1 MPNNGRNP
9 MTVSDLRKEVEAWR
23 KQKPANE
30 TVLSFFK
37 SPVDRAGALIFF
49 VILFLTLVFV
59 PVIELIRLLILRPIF
74 SFFHTIIVLIAAV
87 FLRIS
92 ARPLIRLGIKAIENK
107 EQKRFSRFFYKRFPG
122 FLRFFVRCFGPSL
135 KYYLKI
141 DTKDVRSIGKFQEWV
156 DDTLCVEGLWVES
169 DVNRAVRR
177 ETWCP
182 FVGREIPYVS
192 GARQKSSASNTYEF
206 GKNDGT
212 EFCSY
217 FMAGWLNDFVQYCNP
232 EFEIAPVNRMIPK
245 GDEFCE
251 FVWRRKKAW

>member
-9 MTVSDLRKEVEAWR
+9 MTINDLRKEVEAWR
-23 KQKPANE
+23 KQKPVNE
-30 TVLSFFK
+30 SVLLFLK

-49 VILFLTLVFV
+49 VILVLTLVFV
-59 PVIELIRLLILRPIF
+59 PVFELIRLVILRPIF
-74 SFFHTIIVLIAAV
+74 SLFHTIVVLIAAI
-87 FLRIS
+87 FLRIT
-92 ARPLIRLGIKAIENK
+92 ARPLIRLGIKAIKNK
-107 EQKRFSRFFYKRFPG
+107 EQKRFSRFFYTHFPG

-135 KYYLKI
+135 KFYLKI

-156 DDTLCVEGLWVES
+156 DDTLGVEGIWVES

-182 FVGREIPYVS
+182 FAGREIPYVS
-192 GARQKSSASNTYEF
+192 GAGQESRVSNPGESLKS
-206 GKNDGT
+206 DGT

-217 FMAGWLNDFVQYCNP
+217 FMAGWLNDFVRYCNP

-251 FVWRRKKAW
+251 FIWRRKNAW